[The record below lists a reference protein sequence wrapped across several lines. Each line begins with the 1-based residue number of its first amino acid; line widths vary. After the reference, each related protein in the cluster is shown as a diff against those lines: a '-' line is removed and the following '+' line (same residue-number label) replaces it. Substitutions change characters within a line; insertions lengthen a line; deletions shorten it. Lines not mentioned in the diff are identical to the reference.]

1 MTELRGHKN
10 ASLAASSSTEATGG
24 LLSFCLSVMLHVGLV
39 GAGVLATGYWQDH
52 SGGTAHMG
60 EADPIY
66 VTFVQDVEIV
76 PDVPDTPAMPEMIDR
91 IVTED
96 IVPEGVEKAEIRSEK
111 PDVIA
116 TGTVPMPESQPR
128 KEPKAEKKV
137 AAQSAPQ
144 RTSVATSG
152 AKKDRFAGAQAGAE
166 IRYIDRVRALIESKR
181 MYPAAARRIGMEGT
195 AIVQI
200 RVARSGRILG
210 HTFIQSSGHHVL
222 DSAVEKMI
230 KACDPLPEIP
240 PAIGKKTIIMNIP
253 IGFYLR

>member
-10 ASLAASSSTEATGG
+10 ASLAASSSTEVTGG
-24 LLSFCLSVMLHVGLV
+24 LLSFCLSVMLHIGLV
-39 GAGVLATGYWQDH
+39 GAGVLATGYWQDR

-76 PDVPDTPAMPEMIDR
+76 PDVPDIIDQT
-91 IVTED
+91 VTKD
-96 IVPEGVEKAEIRSEK
+96 IVPEVVEQTDTQPETLK
-111 PDVIA
+111 VIA
-116 TGTVPMPESQPR
+116 TGTVPLPESQSQPR

-137 AAQSAPQ
+137 AAQSAVQNAP
-144 RTSVATSG
+144 VAASG

-200 RVARSGRILG
+200 RVARSGRILD

-222 DSAVEKMI
+222 DRAVEKMI
-230 KACDPLPEIP
+230 QACDPLPEIP
-240 PAIGKKTIIMNIP
+240 PAIGKKTIVMNIP